1 MTLAVAAVL
10 GLLGAMSAAPSVAAP
25 SSSPSPVPGQKV
37 CDVNSDQL
45 GGDNNTVTGLA
56 ATAKG
61 YDAVNDADQTVQV
74 YQIGTDCK
82 VQPLVQDTR
91 QPDTP
96 ADLAVTPDGSVWVA
110 DIGDPQKQR
119 DTVALWKF
127 TGNNDGAQRYRLS
140 YPDGAKDA
148 AALLVSPNGTPAIVT
163 KEPGVGRVYVP
174 TAALNADQTVPLK
187 LAGTIKLTATGTPGG
202 VLGTTGQ
209 RVFTGGA
216 VSPDGKKAVLRTY
229 TDAYEWTVTG
239 GDVATSV
246 VKGKPVRTPLPN
258 EPDGEAI
265 SYSTDGRYFLTM
277 ADGKNVVINRYA
289 PAVATVAKPSGAAT
303 TSSGGMFG
311 NLTLTDLTN
320 LVIVVGVIG
329 VILLI
334 IGFVGVRRARR
345 NAPPEDDGGFDGGF
359 DDGATAVIP
368 RVTDGPPVGAARR
381 GPPSPPRRAPVPDDV
396 DTDVIGVVRN
406 DPIPPRGS
414 ARPEPPPRGPRGTAR
429 SQPAPPPASRPA
441 RPDTGWSAGSRWR
454 DEERPRGG
462 GQRGGEYGGRDR
474 YDDRYDPDVPYDRER
489 PPPRRGYPDEPEPY
503 RPRSR

>member
-1 MTLAVAAVL
+1 
-10 GLLGAMSAAPSVAAP
+10 MSAAPSVAAP

-37 CDVNSDQL
+37 CDVNDDRL
-45 GGDNNTVTGLA
+45 GGDNNTVTGMA

-61 YDAVNDADQTVQV
+61 YDVVNDADQTVQV
-74 YQIGTDCK
+74 YQISAACAVT
-82 VQPLVQDTR
+82 PLVQDTR

-96 ADLAVTPDGSVWVA
+96 ADLAVAPDGSVWVA

-119 DTVALWKF
+119 DSVAIWKF
-127 TGNNDGAQRYRLS
+127 TGNQDGAQRYRLS
-140 YPDGAKDA
+140 YPDGPKDA

-163 KEPGVGRVYVP
+163 KEPGAGRVYVP
-174 TAALNADQTVPLK
+174 TAALSADQTVPLK

-202 VLGTTGQ
+202 VLGPTGQ

-246 VKGKPVRTPLPN
+246 LRGKPVRTPLPN

-265 SYSTDGRYFLTM
+265 SYSPDGKYFLTM
-277 ADGKNVVINRYA
+277 ADGKSVVIDRYA
-289 PAVATVAKPSGAAT
+289 PAVATVAKPSDAAK
-303 TSSGGMFG
+303 TSSSGMFG

-320 LVIVVGVIG
+320 IVIVVGVIG
-329 VILLI
+329 LILLVV
-334 IGFVGVRRARR
+334 GFVGVRRARR
-345 NAPPEDDGGFDGGF
+345 NAPPDEDGGF
-359 DDGATAVIP
+359 DDGETAVIP
-368 RVTDGPPVGAARR
+368 RVTAVPPPGAARR
-381 GPPSPPRRAPVPDDV
+381 APPPPPRRAQVPDDV

-406 DPIPPRGS
+406 EPIPPRGS
-414 ARPEPPPRGPRGTAR
+414 ARPEPPRGNARPEPPRGPRGTAR
-429 SQPAPPPASRPA
+429 SQPAPP
-441 RPDTGWSAGSRWR
+441 PDTGWSAGSRWR

-462 GQRGGEYGGRDR
+462 GQRGGEYGGRGR
-474 YDDRYDPDVPYDRER
+474 YDDRYDRDVPYDRER